1 MLRVILGGVAL
12 AATGYGIKKYLEED
26 EVTIHGIPDEFA
38 PFFFNAKTDHADTQI
53 SDDKVNHENSSSDLS
68 NESEFFGESSSA
80 LKNNSLQSNENA
92 LEPLIQ
98 VKEKLANTLFREI
111 EGVKRTVKN
120 LPYKEPL
127 ESTNNTGEIQTLE
140 VTPENSAHIVEFC
153 LLLQHS
159 RFLQNTCL
167 DYLLKAFLQTD
178 DFEQLSGIDRDNAIQ
193 LVTFDEAIHEACN
206 CVITF
211 DGIEVSKLA
220 IRTFRKL
227 GVLIQKQMNI

>member
-1 MLRVILGGVAL
+1 MLRVILGGIAL

-26 EVTIHGIPDEFA
+26 EVTVHGVPDEYA
-38 PFFFNAKTDHADTQI
+38 PLFFNAKTDHADTQT

-120 LPYKEPL
+120 LPYKEPI

-140 VTPENSAHIVEFC
+140 VTPENSAHIAEFC
-153 LLLQHS
+153 MLLNDA
-159 RFLQNTCL
+159 RYLQNICL
-167 DYLLKAFLQTD
+167 DHLLNSFSQTD
-178 DFEQLSGIDRDNAIQ
+178 DFEHLTPIFN
-193 LVTFDEAIHEACN
+193 
-206 CVITF
+206 
-211 DGIEVSKLA
+211 K
-220 IRTFRKL
+220 
-227 GVLIQKQMNI
+227 